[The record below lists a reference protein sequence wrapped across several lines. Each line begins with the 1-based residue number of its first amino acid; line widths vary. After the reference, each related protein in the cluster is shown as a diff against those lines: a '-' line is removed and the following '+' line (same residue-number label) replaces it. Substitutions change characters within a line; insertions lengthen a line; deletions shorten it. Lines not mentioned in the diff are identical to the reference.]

1 MGSLFRVS
9 RVAAANARNGANP
22 FNSIILLQIGS
33 TSRRNEHAMRDNFGR
48 KASQI
53 AVSGDD
59 M

>member
-1 MGSLFRVS
+1 VS
-9 RVAAANARNGANP
+9 FVAAANARNGANP
-22 FNSIILLQIGS
+22 FNFIILLQIGS
-33 TSRRNEHAMRDNFGR
+33 ESGQNERVMRDNLAL